1 MYKNYDEI
9 IYDKI
14 ILAYDIYV
22 YTVMVYNFERS
33 HQCEEMTGG
42 IGQFREEDAEIVHSM

>member
-9 IYDKI
+9 IYDNNFD
-14 ILAYDIYV
+14 LRYIYI
-22 YTVMVYNFERS
+22 YTVMEYNLERS

-42 IGQFREEDAEIVHSM
+42 IGQFRDLWLTRGC